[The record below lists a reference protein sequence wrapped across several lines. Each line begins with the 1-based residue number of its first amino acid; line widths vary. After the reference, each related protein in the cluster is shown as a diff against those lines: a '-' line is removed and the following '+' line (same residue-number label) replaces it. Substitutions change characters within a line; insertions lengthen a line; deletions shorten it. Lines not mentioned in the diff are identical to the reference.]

1 MFWWLHYTIAE
12 GVTDP
17 IDRPLILWLQG
28 GPGSSSTG
36 FGNFEILGPLDLR
49 LEERNF
55 TWIKSH
61 NVLFVDNPVGTG
73 YSYVDHKKFLS
84 KTNQQVSRD
93 LIELL
98 RGFYLSQPAFKTVPL
113 YIFGES
119 YGGKMGIE
127 FARDLY
133 HEIKDGKI
141 ESNLIGVA
149 MGDAWISPVDSTLS
163 WAPYLRQLG
172 FVDDD
177 GFEKIHKYA
186 VRTKKAFDAGLYYQS
201 SDLWYQTE
209 MVLETETKGVD
220 FYNILVPIPAY
231 DIFGKQKT
239 LKNPRET
246 AFELMVTRRSALPN
260 LIENDDEKPIN
271 KLDDL
276 MTGVVHEALGLDD
289 KIIWGSQAGAVFD
302 IMSGDFMKPVVDV
315 VADALTNT
323 TLKVIVYN
331 GQLDLICAT
340 PGTVEWVNNMNWY
353 GREDYLKSTRHGLI
367 SGKFLEGYKR
377 SHDNFTMYWVR
388 KSLTFKSVELTF
400 KIQILFLD

>member
-12 GVTDP
+12 GISNPTE
-17 IDRPLILWLQG
+17 RPLILWLQG

-36 FGNFEILGPLDLR
+36 FGNFEILGPMDLK
-49 LEERNF
+49 LEKRDF

-98 RGFYLSQPAFKTVPL
+98 RGFYEAQPEFKTVPL

-133 HEIKDGKI
+133 NEIKDGKI

-149 MGDAWISPVDSTLS
+149 MGDSWISPIDSTLS
-163 WAPYLRQLG
+163 WAPYLLSLG
-172 FVDDD
+172 FVDED
-177 GFEKIHKYA
+177 GYEKINKYA
-186 VRTKKAFDAGLYYQS
+186 VRTKKAFDAGNFYQS

-209 MVLETETKGVD
+209 VAVDQTTKGVD
-220 FYNILVPIPAY
+220 FYNVLVDIPRS
-231 DIFGKQKT
+231 DSESLKRKISMEPKQS
-239 LKNPRET
+239 
-246 AFELMVTRRSALPN
+246 AFELMVTRTRALK
-260 LIENDDEKPIN
+260 IEENDDVTPRN
-271 KLDDL
+271 LNDL
-276 MTGVVHEALGLDD
+276 MRTDVHQALGLNDS
-289 KIIWGSQAGAVFD
+289 IIFQSQAGAVFD
-302 IMSGDFMKPVVDV
+302 ILSGDFMKPVIDV

-323 TLKVIVYN
+323 TLKVIVYS
-331 GQLDLICAT
+331 GQLDLICST
-340 PGTVEWVNNMNWY
+340 PGTVQWVNNMNWY
-353 GREDYLKSTRHGLI
+353 GREDYMKSPRVGLN
-367 SGKFLEGYKR
+367 SGNLLEGYKR
-377 SHDNFTMYWVR
+377 TFDNFTMYWV
-388 KSLTFKSVELTF
+388 SDWISFIDL
-400 KIQILFLD
+400 IL